1 MKNSCIFLHI
11 AGVRITFIH
20 TPEISFDS
28 IPLHSRQVQIIL
40 KFIHELKAR
49 ADVSNKYKIS
59 TWAEFFIASTSRDF
73 RNLGI
78 AGELYDRSIKFL
90 QAEGFK
96 HTLVVVTSPYTKQ
109 ATKKR
114 GFEQVARMDYDEI
127 TDHEESPVF
136 NKEDLNEDHFALVM
150 VKRL

>member
-1 MKNSCIFLHI
+1 MFFQI

-20 TPEISFDS
+20 TPDLSLES
-28 IPLHSRQVQIIL
+28 IPLHSKQLQIIL
-40 KFIHELKAR
+40 KFIQELEAR
-49 ADVSNKYKIS
+49 ADVAGRYNITS
-59 TWAEFFIASTSRDF
+59 WAEFFIASTSRDF

-96 HTLVVVTSPYTKQ
+96 HALVVVTSPYTKQ

-127 TDHEESPVF
+127 TDHEGKPAF
-136 NKEDLNEDHFALVM
+136 NKEDLNEDHFALAM
-150 VKRL
+150 LKRL